1 MFKSKTISLLII
13 LLFLMLGSNKIQAQ
27 TLVVG
32 DPSITK
38 TDTLTYE
45 TDDVVVTATR
55 VEKKI
60 IDIPYPVLRL
70 KNTQYKF
77 SKKVSIDNVL
87 ENVPGLFLQS
97 RYGNHDV
104 RVAIRGF
111 GSRSNTGIRGVR
123 ILLDGIPE
131 SEPDGQTRIEA
142 IDFNSVG
149 SIEVVKGNSSSLYTN
164 APGGVINFIND
175 IYFPYSF
182 ATQFNEFGS
191 YNLRRNGL
199 KFGIRTDKYGLLGT
213 YSYHNYKGFRP
224 HSEDYWHIFNTVVD
238 VLPGDGTNLQ
248 IFGYFVDGLI
258 KLPGSLNQEEFEE
271 DPYQAA
277 QREVNRDTKRLTT
290 KGRLGL
296 KFNTTF
302 GKNDNQEI
310 EILPYG
316 TIKYFNRTSKNYRII
331 NRYGLGS
338 SYRYINRHTIADLD
352 NEFSIGGDFLYQT
365 GPIESYNNIGGQKG
379 DQLLAL
385 TDETIGNNG
394 FYFSDFLELY
404 GKRFY
409 LLLTGRYD
417 NVYYETDDQL
427 LGSRSAFRRF
437 EAFTPKAALNFK
449 LTQSIAIYTSYG
461 LSFDSPA
468 GNEMD
473 NYPTSSNP
481 SNLLNPDLNAQKS
494 KNFEIGIKG
503 NIRNPE
509 AQLFN
514 NMSFE
519 ATFFNIMIEDE
530 IVPFEVYGDVFFRN
544 AAKTNRTGVEV
555 GGSFDIIGGLNLQA
569 SYTYSNFTYDEY
581 IALSITEDQDT
592 LTQDYSGNVA
602 PSVPEHN
609 LFFALAYNQ
618 TITDQITGFIR
629 GSMRYVSEMY
639 VNDANYFSETDPGT
653 TEAYTMLNAGIGLDM
668 VFGKFNLLLTG
679 GVNNIADDVY
689 VGFININSSDGRFY
703 EAGEPRNF
711 YGGINFGYAFN

>member
-1 MFKSKTISLLII
+1 MFNSNTFSFII
-13 LLFLMLGSNKIQAQ
+13 IFLCLVFGNTTLYSQI
-27 TLVVG
+27 LVVS
-32 DPSITK
+32 DTSITK
-38 TDTLTYE
+38 VDTLKYE

-55 VEKKI
+55 VEQKI
-60 IDIPYPVLRL
+60 IDIPYPVTRL
-70 KNTQYKF
+70 KSSQFKF
-77 SKKVSIDNVL
+77 SRRVTVDDVL
-87 ENVPGLFLQS
+87 GNVPGLFLQS

-104 RVAIRGF
+104 RIAIRGF

-142 IDFNSVG
+142 IDFNSIG

-191 YNLRRNGL
+191 FDLRRNGL
-199 KFGIRTDKYGLLGT
+199 KFGVRTDKYGLLGT

-238 VLPGDGTNLQ
+238 LLPGDGTNLQ
-248 IFGYFVDGLI
+248 ILGYFVDGLI
-258 KLPGSLNQEEFEE
+258 KLPGSLTKDEFEE

-277 QREVNRDTKRLTT
+277 QRDKDRDSKRITT

-296 KFNTTF
+296 KFNTKF
-302 GKNDNQEI
+302 GENNNQEI

-316 TIKYFNRTSKNYRII
+316 TIKYFHRTSAGYQIM

-338 SYRYINRHTIADLD
+338 SYRYINKHTIAGLD

-365 GPIESYNNIGGQKG
+365 GPIEYYNNIGGQKG
-379 DQLLAL
+379 DQLLTL

-404 GKRFY
+404 DKRFY

-417 NVYYETDDQL
+417 NVYYETVDQL
-427 LGSRSAFRRF
+427 LESRNAFRRF

-449 LTQSIAIYTSYG
+449 LTQSVAIYTSYG

-481 SNLLNPDLNAQKS
+481 SILINPDLNPQKS
-494 KNFEIGIKG
+494 KNFEFGIKG
-503 NIRNPE
+503 NILIPE
-509 AQLFN
+509 SQFFN
-514 NMSFE
+514 NIIFE
-519 ATFFNIMIEDE
+519 ATFFNILIEDE
-530 IVPFEVYGDVFFRN
+530 IIPFEVYGDVFFRN
-544 AAKTNRTGVEV
+544 AAKTNRTGLEI
-555 GGSFDIIGGLNLQA
+555 GGSIGVFEGLTLQV
-569 SYTYSNFTYDEY
+569 SYTFSDFVYDDY
-581 IALSITEDQDT
+581 IALTVDENLDT
-592 LTQDYSGNVA
+592 LTQNFTGNSA
-602 PSVPEHN
+602 PSVPKHN
-609 LFFALAYNQ
+609 LFSALAYNHSL
-618 TITDQITGFIR
+618 TNQITGFIR
-629 GSMRYVSEMY
+629 GSIRYVSGMY
-639 VNDANYFSETDPGT
+639 VDDANSDKTADYTIFGT
-653 TEAYTMLNAGIGLDM
+653 ELGFDF
-668 VFGKFNLLLTG
+668 VFGKFNLLISG
-679 GVNNIADDVY
+679 GINNIADKEY
-689 VGFININSSDGRFY
+689 AGFININSSDGRFY
-703 EAGEPRNF
+703 EAGEPQN
-711 YGGINFGYAFN
+711 YYAGIRLGYIFN

>member
-1 MFKSKTISLLII
+1 MFRSKTVSPLII
-13 LLFLMLGSNKIQAQ
+13 ILFLLLGSIALQAQ
-27 TLVVG
+27 EVLVVG
-32 DPSITK
+32 DSAITK
-38 TDTLTYE
+38 VDSLSYS

-60 IDIPYPVLRL
+60 IDIPYPVIRL

-77 SKKVSIDNVL
+77 SKRVSIDNVL

-142 IDFNSVG
+142 IDFNSIG
-149 SIEVVKGNSSSLYTN
+149 SIELVKGNSSSLYTN

-191 YNLRRNGL
+191 FDLRRNGL
-199 KFGIRTDKYGLLGT
+199 KFGVRTDKYGFLGT

-248 IFGYFVDGLI
+248 IYGYFVDGLI
-258 KLPGSLNQEEFEE
+258 KLPGSLTKEEFDE

-277 QREVNRDTKRLTT
+277 QRELDRDSKRITT

-296 KFNTTF
+296 KFNTKF
-302 GKNDNQEI
+302 GKNNNQEI
-310 EILPYG
+310 EIVPYG
-316 TIKYFNRTSKNYRII
+316 TIKYFHRTAATYRIM
-331 NRYGLGS
+331 NRYGVGS
-338 SYRYINRHTIADLD
+338 SFRYINRHTFGGLD
-352 NEFSIGGDFLYQT
+352 NEFSIGGDLLYQA
-365 GPIESYNNIGGQKG
+365 GPVEDYDNIGGQKG
-379 DQLLAL
+379 DQLLFL
-385 TDETIGNNG
+385 TDEIQGNSG
-394 FYFSDFLELY
+394 IYFSDFLELY

-417 NVYYETDDQL
+417 NVYFENKDML

-449 LTQSIAIYTSYG
+449 LTQSVAIYTSYG

-468 GNEMD
+468 GNELD

-481 SNLLNPDLNAQKS
+481 SINLNPDLNAQES
-494 KNFEIGIKG
+494 RNFEIGIKG
-503 NIRNPE
+503 NLRSFDE
-509 AQLFN
+509 RLFN
-514 NMSFE
+514 NVNFE
-519 ATFFNIMIEDE
+519 VTFFNIFIENE
-530 IVPFEVYGDVFFRN
+530 IIPFEVLGDVFFRN
-544 AAKTNRTGVEV
+544 AAKTTRNGLEV
-555 GGSFDIIGGLNLQA
+555 GGSVDIIPGLNVQA
-569 SYTYSNFTYDEY
+569 SYTFSDFTYDEY
-581 IALSITEDQDT
+581 IALNIDESLDT
-592 LTQDYSGNVA
+592 TSQNYAGNYA
-602 PSVPEHN
+602 PSVPQHN
-609 LFFALAYNQ
+609 AFFAAAYNHK
-618 TITDQITGFIR
+618 ITQDITGFIR
-629 GSMRYVSEMY
+629 GSVRYVSGMY
-639 VNDANYFSETDPGT
+639 VDDANSDKTDDYT
-653 TEAYTMLNAGIGLDM
+653 TLNAGIGLDM
-668 VFGKFNLLLTG
+668 VFGKFNLLLSG
-679 GVNNIADDVY
+679 GVNNISDLVY
-689 VGFININSSDGRFY
+689 AGFVNINSSDGRFY

>member
-1 MFKSKTISLLII
+1 MFKLNEFSHII
-13 LLFLMLGSNKIQAQ
+13 IFLFLVFGSTTLQPQ
-27 TLVVG
+27 VLVVG
-32 DPSITK
+32 DSSITK
-38 TDTLTYE
+38 VDTLKYE

-60 IDIPYPVLRL
+60 IDIPYPVIRL

-77 SKKVSIDNVL
+77 SKRVSVDDVL

-104 RVAIRGF
+104 RIAIRGF

-142 IDFNSVG
+142 IDFNSIG

-191 YNLRRNGL
+191 FDLRRNGL
-199 KFGIRTDKYGLLGT
+199 KFGARTDKYGLLGT

-248 IFGYFVDGLI
+248 ILGYFVDGLI
-258 KLPGSLNQEEFEE
+258 KLPGSLTKEEFEE

-277 QREVNRDTKRLTT
+277 QREVDRDTKRITT

-296 KFNTTF
+296 KFNTKF

-310 EILPYG
+310 EVLPYG
-316 TIKYFNRTSKNYRII
+316 TIKYFHRTAADYRIM

-338 SYRYINRHTIADLD
+338 SYRYINRHTIANLD
-352 NEFSIGGDFLYQT
+352 NEFSVGGDFLYQT
-365 GPIESYNNIGGQKG
+365 GPIESYDNIGGQKG
-379 DQLLAL
+379 DELSAL

-394 FYFSDFLELY
+394 FYFSDFFELY

-417 NVYYETDDQL
+417 NVYYETLDQL
-427 LGSRSAFRRF
+427 NGSRSAFRRF

-449 LTQSIAIYTSYG
+449 LTQSVAIYTSYG

-473 NYPTSSNP
+473 NYPTSSDNGAT
-481 SNLLNPDLNAQKS
+481 LLNPDLNAQKS

-509 AQLFN
+509 QRFFN
-514 NMSFE
+514 NFSFE

-530 IVPFEVYGDVFFRN
+530 IIPFEVYGDVFFRN

-555 GGSFDIIGGLNLQA
+555 GGSFDVIGGLNLQA

-581 IALSITEDQDT
+581 IALSINED
-592 LTQDYSGNVA
+592 LTTQEDDFSGNSA

-609 LFFALAYNQ
+609 AFFALAYNYPFTQ
-618 TITDQITGFIR
+618 QITGFIR
-629 GSMRYVSEMY
+629 GSMRYISGMY
-639 VNDANYFSETDPGT
+639 VDDANSDKTSD
-653 TEAYTMLNAGIGLDM
+653 YTMLNAGIGFDM
-668 VFGKFNLLLTG
+668 VFGKFNLLVNG
-679 GVNNIADDVY
+679 GVNNIADKVY
-689 VGFININSSDGRFY
+689 VGFININSTNGRYY
-703 EAGEPRNF
+703 EAGEPNNF
-711 YGGINFGYAFN
+711 YAGINLGYAFN